1 MLTLYL
7 KKSWRN
13 PVIRSSFAV
22 FTITMVIKLLGY
34 GEKILVAFYWGTS
47 GMTDVYNIVVGILIS
62 IFVLVRE
69 IIEPGFLGGFLNAMH
84 LGDSRGAWN
93 LFNIFARLIF
103 FGMLLLV
110 ALIYIKPELLAD
122 LFAPGFSV
130 YKKMLSTQLLRFT
143 FPAIIL
149 LALSAL
155 TGIALNGMKK
165 FAISTGGE
173 LFFKASILFS
183 IVFLFRSL
191 GIYAIAAGIILG
203 SFFKLLSHGVILIR
217 HVSFR
222 KVAIRSPYTPQ
233 IWKLTWPLMIGM
245 LFSQLSGLFD
255 NALASYLP
263 DGSISALGYAKKLIE
278 FPIVI
283 CPYIISVILFPY
295 FTELSIAKKT
305 QELKSLLL
313 SSLSWIVLLFLP
325 LALFYYMCSSDI
337 VALVF
342 QRGAFNHSSTMLT
355 SAPLKLYGLGMV
367 FFAVETILVIFYFA
381 DSDTKT
387 PIFIG
392 IICAVE
398 NIFLTFL
405 LIKVMGYT
413 GIALALSISKA
424 TKTII
429 LLLLLTRKFTFP
441 YKPILLFVGKIFFA
455 CMLTGA
461 VIFLS
466 KSAFNNIYDP
476 TFAQRITATV
486 VTFLTGAI
494 AYVLTLWGL
503 GIRKIN
509 FLNL

>member
-1 MLTLYL
+1 MLTQYL
-7 KKSWRN
+7 KQSWSN

-22 FTITMVIKLLGY
+22 FAISMAIKLFGY
-34 GEKILVAFYWGTS
+34 LEKILVAYYWGTS
-47 GMTDVYNIVVGILIS
+47 GMTDIYNVVVGILLS

-69 IIEPGFLGGFLNAMH
+69 IIEPGFLSGFLSAMH
-84 LGDSRGAWN
+84 LKDSKGAWN
-93 LFNIFARLIF
+93 LFNLFARLIF
-103 FGMLLLV
+103 FVMLLLV
-110 ALIYIKPELLAD
+110 ALIYIKPGLLAD
-122 LFAPGFSV
+122 LFAPGFST

-143 FPAIIL
+143 FPAIIF

-165 FAISTGGE
+165 FAVSTVGE
-173 LFFKASILFS
+173 LFYKVSIMLS
-183 IVFLFRSL
+183 IVFFFSSL

-203 SFFKLLSHGVILIR
+203 SFLKLLSHGIILIR
-217 HVSFR
+217 HVSFG
-222 KVAIRSPYTPQ
+222 KVTLRSPYTSQ

-245 LFSQLSGLFD
+245 LFSQLSSLID

-263 DGSISALGYAKKLIE
+263 DGSLSALGYAKKLIE
-278 FPIVI
+278 FPIAI

-295 FTELSIAKKT
+295 FTEFSIAKKT
-305 QELKSLLL
+305 EELKSLLFN
-313 SSLSWIVLLFLP
+313 SLSWIFLLFLP
-325 LALFYYMCSSDI
+325 LALFYYMCSFDI

-342 QRGAFNHSSTMLT
+342 QRGAFDHNSTMLT
-355 SAPLKLYGLGMV
+355 SAPLKLYGFGMV
-367 FFAVETILVIFYFA
+367 FFAIETILVIFYFA

-398 NIFLTFL
+398 NIFLTFM

-429 LLLLLTRKFTFP
+429 LLLLLKRKFTFP
-441 YKPILLFVGKIFFA
+441 YKPILSFISKVSLA
-455 CMLTGA
+455 CVLTAA

-466 KSAFNNIYDP
+466 RSAFNNICDP
-476 TFAQRITATV
+476 TFFQRITFIA

-494 AYVLTLWGL
+494 TYILILRLL
-503 GIRKIN
+503 GIRKN
-509 FLNL
+509 NLLIL